1 MSKSV
6 FVLLEE
12 SKEDQS
18 IEVLMTADS
27 YDQIKMM
34 ISEVELRHL
43 KEDFDVDTE
52 YVC

>member
-18 IEVLMTADS
+18 IEVLLTADS

-43 KEDFDVDTE
+43 GVPPKNVSSIK
-52 YVC
+52 

>member
-27 YDQIKMM
+27 YDQIKM